1 MYTEN
6 SRLELELYLNS
17 SVFLSLTLTLTLNLT
32 LSLSLCNVIIRK
44 FILFSVSLLEEVKT
58 KDLLK
63 KWVARAGWGAGWSL
77 IRILN
82 QNKETNIYTLFCFH
96 WIKSNKFTFHII
108 CFLQM

>member
-1 MYTEN
+1 MLQLCNCTVYTEN

-63 KWVARAGWGAGWSL
+63 KWVAMARWGAGWSL

-82 QNKETNIYTLFCFH
+82 KTKKQTYIYTILFLLD
-96 WIKSNKFTFHII
+96 KE
-108 CFLQM
+108 